1 MHVYVCLSV
10 YVQGRGGKGSIFV
23 WAGGNGG
30 RAADSCSCD
39 GYVVSPYTVAVG
51 AVAEDGSKPW
61 YAEECPA
68 LLAVTPSS
76 GSRGQRQIVSVYVCV
91 CRCCEGCLFYVWG
104 VSACE
109 CVCCDGCLC
118 VWSFQ
123 STCDLRNTCT
133 SSHTG
138 TSAAAP
144 LAAGVIALALQAK

>member
-1 MHVYVCLSV
+1 
-10 YVQGRGGKGSIFV
+10 V

-39 GYVVSPYTVAVG
+39 GYVVSPYTVAIS

-76 GSRGQRQIVSVYVCV
+76 GSRGQRQIVSVCVCACVCV
-91 CRCCEGCLFYVWG
+91 CLCYDE
-104 VSACE
+104 
-109 CVCCDGCLC
+109 CLC
-118 VWSFQ
+118 VWSSQ